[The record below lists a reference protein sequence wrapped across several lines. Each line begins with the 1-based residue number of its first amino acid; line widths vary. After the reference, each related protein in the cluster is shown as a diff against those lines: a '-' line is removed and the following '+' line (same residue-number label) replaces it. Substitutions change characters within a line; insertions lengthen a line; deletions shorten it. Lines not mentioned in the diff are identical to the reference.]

1 MIRQSLALLS
11 AITAV
16 AAYGQQRPARRSM
29 ELELKMRKTQFIVK
43 ESLRVEVI
51 FHNRGAS
58 PATLPAVADSR
69 NRTLS
74 YHLTGPSFQKEFVF
88 EYGSSASIPIP
99 GGPATVTVAP
109 GSQATAAFAVEKRA
123 KEWKPGSHTLRA
135 VLDWNGENVQS
146 NVLAFEILEPEV
158 KAGQVTLDA
167 ISSNN
172 MQVLF
177 MASAGGKSR
186 LYQGFFTE
194 SRPGLET
201 NPDSSFTEAFE
212 VPSAT
217 SAVVALAAD
226 FDRSMVSPRHVWI
239 SGQTVAVQEFQAE
252 PILFD
257 LEEDRLLRPGLMSHD
272 ADALFVSWHGV
283 RATLT
288 RVPHKGAPSKVWQA
302 TLPLPASTGRVWL
315 TPAGKVTAL
324 FVANHE
330 HKISLFLVQDG
341 KVIATTVI
349 EKALELPESEPGL
362 AIGVDGTIRASL
374 LVADPEHTR
383 AISIVDWQWNPQ
395 GPLSEPNR
403 QPAVNLMQNPR
414 AAAVV
419 YALGLGSGVPRRDW
433 VILYGNGSEIVVT
446 SRSSAKPR
454 VLNGTPV
461 TPLQLLPRSQ
471 MSYLLLKHP
480 KDVVYLTPMY

>member
-1 MIRQSLALLS
+1 MIRQWLALLCG
-11 AITAV
+11 ITAV

-51 FHNRGAS
+51 FHNRGAA

-74 YHLTGPSFQKEFVF
+74 YHVTGPSFEKEFVF
-88 EYGSSASIPIP
+88 DYGSSVSMPIP

-109 GSQATAAFAVEKRA
+109 GSQASAAFPLEKRA
-123 KEWKPGSHTLRA
+123 KEWKPGLHTLRA
-135 VLDWNGENVQS
+135 VLDWNGEKVQS
-146 NVLAFEILEPEV
+146 NVLSFDILEPEV

-167 ISSNN
+167 VPSSN
-172 MQVLF
+172 MRVLF

-217 SAVVALAAD
+217 SAVVALGAD
-226 FDRSMVSPRHVWI
+226 FDRSMVAPRHVWI
-239 SGQTVAVQEFQAE
+239 SGHTVAVQEFQAE
-252 PILFD
+252 PISFD
-257 LEEDRLLRPGLMSHD
+257 LGDDHLLRPGLMSHD

-288 RVPHKGAPSKVWQA
+288 SVPRKGPPSRVWQA

-315 TPAGKVTAL
+315 TPAGKVTAV
-324 FVANHE
+324 FVASHE

-349 EKALELPESEPGL
+349 EKALELPDSEPGL
-362 AIGVDGTIRASL
+362 AIGSDGTIRASL

-395 GPLSEPNR
+395 EAAGEPKR
-403 QPAVNLMQNPR
+403 QPAVNLMQDPR
-414 AAAVV
+414 AAAAV
-419 YALGLGSGVPRRDW
+419 YSLDPGVPRRDW
-433 VILYGNGSEIVVT
+433 VILYGNGSDIVVT
-446 SRSSAKPR
+446 SRSPTKPR
-454 VLNGTPV
+454 MLNGTPLA
-461 TPLQLLPRSQ
+461 PLQLLPRSQ